1 LSEKEKKDFEK
12 KYKNDVA
19 LLLSNLTRWNGKM
32 PSNYD
37 IIAGEQMPIPL
48 CDRPYDKAEKVEEY
62 CRFSE

>member
-1 LSEKEKKDFEK
+1 VLLSEKEKKDFEK

-48 CDRPYDKAEKVEEY
+48 
-62 CRFSE
+62 